1 MQRLRL
7 TYTRGEQVKYITHLD
22 IMRYWERAFRRAHLP
37 LALSQ
42 GFHPHPRISL
52 AAPLPVGVTSAAELM
67 DVYLDEQLR
76 PEQVRE
82 RLGAQMTPGFE
93 VLAGET
99 VPEEW
104 PSLQSQVRFSEY
116 LVTQETDLP
125 REDVERAIRLLLA
138 KDTLPWELQRD
149 GETKQYDLRPQ
160 IDDLWVSSTAAGEVV
175 LSMRLQTDSN
185 GSGRPEQV
193 TRALGFEEAP
203 AAIHRTRLVL
213 ERELPHPALRRS

>member
-1 MQRLRL
+1 
-7 TYTRGEQVKYITHLD
+7 
-22 IMRYWERAFRRAHLP
+22 
-37 LALSQ
+37 
-42 GFHPHPRISL
+42 
-52 AAPLPVGVTSAAELM
+52 M

-82 RLGAQMTPGFE
+82 RLAAQMTPGFE

-116 LVTQETDLP
+116 LVTVETALP
-125 REDVERAIRLLLA
+125 REDVERSIRLLLA

-160 IDDLWVSSTAAGEVV
+160 IDDLWVSGAGEGEVAV
-175 LSMRLQTDSN
+175 D
-185 GSGRPEQV
+185 
-193 TRALGFEEAP
+193 
-203 AAIHRTRLVL
+203 
-213 ERELPHPALRRS
+213 RRGLDLCA